1 MKESEIQT
9 HEDYLE
15 WFHEQ
20 KILGHTR
27 ALQSLVARMT
37 ANLKNGF
44 KIEHDAIFE
53 LEYTNNKLFRL
64 CP

>member
-1 MKESEIQT
+1 MKYANIQT
-9 HEDYLE
+9 REDYLVYE
-15 WFHEQ
+15 NEQ
-20 KILGHTR
+20 KIAYTTR

>member
-1 MKESEIQT
+1 MRYTDIQN
-9 HEDYLE
+9 HEDYLVY
-15 WFHEQ
+15 FNEQ
-20 KILGHTR
+20 KILAHTR

-44 KIEHDAIFE
+44 EITDDAIFE

>member
-1 MKESEIQT
+1 MNYSEVQT
-9 HEDYLE
+9 HEDYLVY
-15 WFHEQ
+15 FKEQ
-20 KILGHTR
+20 KILAHTR
-27 ALQSLVARMT
+27 ALQSLVARFT

-44 KIEHDAIFE
+44 EITDDAIFE

>member
-1 MKESEIQT
+1 MNYSDIQSRD
-9 HEDYLE
+9 DYLIYA
-15 WFHEQ
+15 HEQ
-20 KILGHTR
+20 KILAHTR

-44 KIEHDAIFE
+44 EVTDDAIFE